1 MGILSL
7 KEQSLFSHIHTF
19 RKLNVKICLFVFF
32 VFFAQFVQ
40 AFVTLQSARN
50 AAVLTLSAWM
60 LQFGFLFFLL
70 KGFFFGSHSPSC
82 WTFTSTVFGHFS
94 FFWCYSDLRSLPALD
109 LNFFSNHQCCLWSR
123 LKHLPTKLSS
133 SNSSH
138 ICILGD
144 FPKQNVLN
152 VEFYSCNMIVAFYF
166 W

>member
-19 RKLNVKICLFVFF
+19 RKWNVKICFVFF
-32 VFFAQFVQ
+32 LRNLSRLLWHFNQHVMQLCWPCQLGCCSLGFFFFAE
-40 AFVTLQSARN
+40 R
-50 AAVLTLSAWM
+50 
-60 LQFGFLFFLL
+60 G
-70 KGFFFGSHSPSC
+70 FFGSHSPSC